1 MVQVSWSWEPVTIP
15 SITVQSSCSFLY
27 NERRLQTAVCVHA
40 PSSHSTEL
48 LMWLHQGSAFVLFI
62 ICKYI
67 RTVTW
72 RSAWCR
78 VVHTSLPVRLLSYGI
93 SPCQK
98 SLNKGL
104 SKIKDLS
111 DGLLA
116 VDCPGD
122 ISLVSSTGVT
132 SEISAFFSPV
142 TCS

>member
-98 SLNKGL
+98 SLNKDFKNY
-104 SKIKDLS
+104 SASNVKH
-111 DGLLA
+111 LLLF
-116 VDCPGD
+116 
-122 ISLVSSTGVT
+122 ISW
-132 SEISAFFSPV
+132 EIVHEVVLFS
-142 TCS
+142 